1 MRRSLQ
7 CASGYRPAVSLENP
21 LTERSVDIDSDYAS
35 ACAAPVR
42 RVTGAAGDATT
53 TDPRSRRNRASR
65 RGGHLPTRARSQS
78 NAAACPH
85 LRAPGASVPDGR
97 AVRYDLRNRS
107 RMLAPRILYD
117 YQFDRVPQA
126 RTSSA
131 PRSSASFPKTM
142 PSSARRH
149 IALGAEGRVGKRA
162 RYMTLKP
169 SVCPAVARGSSRP
182 VRQLTPSVTS
192 LPGWRS
198 HAKLSTCEENFL
210 FVHNKKVT
218 NPPAH
223 AVFGSSARAPPAHA
237 WH

>member
-1 MRRSLQ
+1 MCIWISPGRLPRKP
-7 CASGYRPAVSLENP
+7 AHRTFGGYRFRLCVA
-21 LTERSVDIDSDYAS
+21 R
-35 ACAAPVR
+35 AAPVR

-78 NAAACPH
+78 DAAACPH

-131 PRSSASFPKTM
+131 PVSSASFPKTM

-149 IALGAEGRVGKRA
+149 IALGAEGRVGGEA
-162 RYMTLKP
+162 RPLHDTETL
-169 SVCPAVARGSSRP
+169 
-182 VRQLTPSVTS
+182 S
-192 LPGWRS
+192 LPRCGTRIFPARAAINAVS
-198 HAKLSTCEENFL
+198 YIAPRLAQSCQIVDLRRKFL
-210 FVHNKKVT
+210 FVHNKNVT